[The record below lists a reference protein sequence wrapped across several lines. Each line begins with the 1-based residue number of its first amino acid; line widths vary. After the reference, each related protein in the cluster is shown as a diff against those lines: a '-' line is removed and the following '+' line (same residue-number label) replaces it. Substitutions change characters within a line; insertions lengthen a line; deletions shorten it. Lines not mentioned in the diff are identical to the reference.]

1 MEIAFKNIKNTVFPL
16 YSHLKQRS
24 AEKHT
29 SGYRYVFLHVE
40 LLLWAEIASGLGQ
53 NKSALSRVS
62 KSWKKQKVYN
72 PVVEAMD
79 GFQDHLLIIE
89 F

>member
-1 MEIAFKNIKNTVFPL
+1 MYHLQNLYLLIRTYSLNRKGRLEIAFKNIKNTVFPL

-62 KSWKKQKVYN
+62 KS
-72 PVVEAMD
+72 
-79 GFQDHLLIIE
+79 
-89 F
+89 